1 MHGSVRR
8 TMSEDL
14 KTILADGGLMIV
26 ESPTKA
32 REITKFLPAGG
43 RWKVV
48 ATLGYMFKLKDPKNL
63 TSTQKKQGGDYSV
76 RLDDLSFKR
85 FLERDGQNS
94 KQFTELQK
102 LVRSG
107 RWKHFYVSTDPDEAG
122 ELIGR
127 EVVQHLQTDLEKS
140 GMDVRRASW
149 HEITRKAVEAGL
161 QSWGQIDDNKADS
174 AEARQVY
181 DRLFGFSVSHYLW
194 SVRGGRSGGR
204 AQSPCL
210 RLVVD
215 REKERMAFRKA
226 AYGSI
231 EATFNKGTEK
241 ELTATLVEWKGK
253 RIATGG
259 DFDSNGKL
267 ARTGKIVL
275 DDKTLDD
282 VIRELRK
289 KSYTIKSV
297 KETPY
302 TRNPPAPYT
311 TSSYQQNVGSK
322 LGLSSKQ
329 AMTIAQQLFENS
341 IQTYSRTDSP
351 AMADEAVSVCRQI
364 IASKFHGEMPAT
376 PKKFKSK
383 SRNAQEGHEC
393 LRPIVDEKTGS
404 FPDRRAVA
412 RLAAS
417 DPRIDDRA
425 GDVYDLVWR
434 RTVASQM
441 DAARGVTKT
450 IRIESTDGEAVFS
463 TASTRIDYK
472 GFMEVYDEL

>member
-1 MHGSVRR
+1 M
-8 TMSEDL
+8 TEDL

-32 REITKFLPAGG
+32 REITKFLPSGG

-48 ATLGYMFKLKDPKNL
+48 ATLGYMFRLKDPKHL

-85 FLERDGQNS
+85 FLERDDQNS

-127 EVVQHLQTDLEKS
+127 EVVQHLQTDLDKA

-161 QSWGQIDDNKADS
+161 QSWGQIDDHKADS

-194 SVRGGRSGGR
+194 AVRGGKSGGR

-231 EATFNKGTEK
+231 EATFSVRNGSFAASMKTYGGAK
-241 ELTATLVEWKGK
+241 
-253 RIATGG
+253 IANGSA
-259 DFDSNGKL
+259 FDSKGNLKPTKSGQAAL
-267 ARTGKIVL
+267 VL
-275 DDKTLDD
+275 DKAKAAAIIRDLKKRKHEVADVAQKPTTRKAPLPYKT
-282 VIRELRK
+282 
-289 KSYTIKSV
+289 STF
-297 KETPY
+297 
-302 TRNPPAPYT
+302 
-311 TSSYQQNVGSK
+311 QQEVGNRLGLGSK
-322 LGLSSKQ
+322 Q
-329 AMTIAQQLFENS
+329 VMQIAQKLFES
-341 IQTYSRTDSP
+341 AKCISYMRTDSVSLSE
-351 AMADEAVSVCRQI
+351 EATQLAREEAIDRFGKQMVPLQPRRFKNTSKNARRGTRLSAPFHRSRLESSWIPMTGGQSPCWMVSLI
-364 IASKFHGEMPAT
+364 
-376 PKKFKSK
+376 
-383 SRNAQEGHEC
+383 
-393 LRPIVDEKTGS
+393 
-404 FPDRRAVA
+404 
-412 RLAAS
+412 
-417 DPRIDDRA
+417 
-425 GDVYDLVWR
+425 
-434 RTVASQM
+434 
-441 DAARGVTKT
+441 
-450 IRIESTDGEAVFS
+450 
-463 TASTRIDYK
+463 
-472 GFMEVYDEL
+472 MEQTSIGWSGREL